1 MTNGRGSSDVN
12 LTTHL
17 EQQTGQGK
25 LPELLKGSSRG
36 QVENLPMVRYN
47 ADLAFPQN
55 VGLQLCPF

>member
-1 MTNGRGSSDVN
+1 MSNRRGSSDVN

-17 EQQTGQGK
+17 EQQTDQGK

-47 ADLAFPQN
+47 VDVAFPQN